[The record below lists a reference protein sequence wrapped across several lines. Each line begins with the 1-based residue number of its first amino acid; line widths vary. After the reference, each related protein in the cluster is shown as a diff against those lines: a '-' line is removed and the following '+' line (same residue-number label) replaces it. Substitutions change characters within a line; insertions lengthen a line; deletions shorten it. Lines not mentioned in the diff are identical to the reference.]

1 MFIKRMKIAIVQS
14 GNSGFFPRF
23 YTSLKSSAE
32 KSEDDLRLFCP
43 NIGVNRRL
51 QLVDQITFGS
61 KYNWFVHYHLYKLF
75 GIQDVFS
82 FFDTLDLI
90 KKLKRFAPEVIH
102 FHVVNAWIINFPLLI
117 SYVNKNNIKVI
128 WTMHD
133 CRAFTGRCAY
143 FDEINCDRWRNGC
156 GKCPQKQLYWPT
168 LIDSSAL
175 QWKLRKSM
183 FGKFRNLH
191 IVTPSK
197 WLAYYVK
204 ESFFNKFP
212 VDVIYNG
219 QDLEKFNL
227 TNVSTKR
234 IDAIPSDKKIVLG
247 VASHWEYRKGLEYFK
262 KIAFELSEDYQ
273 IILVGD
279 MNKDDAA
286 CLPSQVLFM
295 GKTSSFEE
303 MVSLYQRAS
312 VFVNPTLADNFPT
325 TNVEALASGTPV
337 VTFDTGGSAEAVDE
351 DSGIVVPQGDCDALK
366 KAIVYV
372 SSHRDDIFTR
382 ENCIK
387 RSQNFSLKQF
397 DKYIDLYHLI

>member
-1 MFIKRMKIAIVQS
+1 MRIAVIQS

-23 YTSLKSSAE
+23 YKSLKLSAE
-32 KSEDDLRLFCP
+32 KSKDDLRLFCP
-43 NIGVNRRL
+43 NIGANRRL
-51 QLVDQITFGS
+51 QLVDQINFGS
-61 KYNWFVHYHLYKLF
+61 KYNWFIHYHLYKFF

-90 KKLKRFAPEVIH
+90 KKLKRFDPKVIH

-117 SYVNKNNIKVI
+117 NYINKNNIKVI

-143 FDEINCDRWRNGC
+143 FDEVNCDRWKIGC
-156 GKCPQKQLYWPT
+156 GICPQKQLYWPT

-175 QWKLRKSM
+175 QWNLRKAM

-197 WLAYYVK
+197 WLADYVK

-212 VDVIYNG
+212 VKVIYNG
-219 QDLEKFNL
+219 LDLDRFKINNIPNTLLEFIPNDI
-227 TNVSTKR
+227 NV
-234 IDAIPSDKKIVLG
+234 ILG
-247 VASHWEYRKGLEYFK
+247 VAANWEYRKGLDCFK
-262 KIAFELSEDYQ
+262 KLAVDLPAYYRVV
-273 IILVGD
+273 LVGG
-279 MNKDDAA
+279 MNKDNVA
-286 CLPSQVLFM
+286 CLPKQIIYY

-303 MVSLYQRAS
+303 IVSLYQRAS

-325 TNVEALASGTPV
+325 TNIEALASGTPV
-337 VTFDTGGSAEAVDE
+337 VTFVTGGSAESIDE
-351 DSGIVVPQGDCDALK
+351 KTGIAVPQGDFDALK

-387 RSQNFSLKQF
+387 RSQSFSLKQF
-397 DKYIDLYHLI
+397 DKYIDLYHKI